1 MNQNSNGDSQSKY
14 DFPQSNFLVGWLLL
28 KHCANMYYSDG
39 SDTQNHPKNEVK
51 ANWTGLYCY
60 NIKFSPIL
68 DFFSVSQHI
77 YQTNFIMT
85 LPGF

>member
-28 KHCANMYYSDG
+28 KHCANMYYRYG

-51 ANWTGLYCY
+51 AN
-60 NIKFSPIL
+60 
-68 DFFSVSQHI
+68 
-77 YQTNFIMT
+77 
-85 LPGF
+85 